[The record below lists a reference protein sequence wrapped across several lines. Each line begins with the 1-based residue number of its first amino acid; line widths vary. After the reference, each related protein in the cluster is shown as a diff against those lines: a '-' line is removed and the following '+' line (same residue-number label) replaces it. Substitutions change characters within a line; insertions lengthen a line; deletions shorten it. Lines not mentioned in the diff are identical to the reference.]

1 MTTFE
6 QTKIRFWGG
15 LRTIGGTIVTVEYK
29 DSRVVFD
36 FGLKYDPA
44 TNFFDGK
51 LKLRTTSIVQ
61 DYLRLGMIPKIDG
74 LYSDKD
80 LAGNEEVIPAELD
93 KRQTAVIISHI
104 HLDHIGAMGTIAP
117 EIPVY
122 LTSDSLKLYRS
133 LDTIGEGVPGN
144 REYQLCDY
152 EQSFRIGEITV
163 TPIQVDHDVLGACA
177 FHIETPEG
185 SIFYTGD
192 LRLHGNYPER
202 TEQMIQKA
210 KERGFD
216 VLIMEGTTLR
226 SVEEHREPLV
236 STNKLPEN
244 LLTEA
249 QLPRKVEEVLEE
261 TNGIGCFNIYNRNI
275 DRIEGILT
283 AGKNTKRTVVFEP
296 ETAYLASLFIP
307 DSEFAIYLS
316 SETIAEVK
324 NGSILEWK
332 KSLLER
338 YEILDAKKINEHPS
352 HYFVQNSYENTMEMF
367 DLNVA
372 NGVYIHSNGVPL
384 GDFDPSYQNLQN
396 FLERIGI
403 EHVLV
408 GTSGHAIPNHLQYIL
423 DEFDPDFF
431 IPLHSFHPERLI
443 PRRGRQ
449 VLPEY
454 GVTYLLINNELTKM
468 IEKDNGVVIG
478 G

>member
-1 MTTFE
+1 MATLERTN
-6 QTKIRFWGG
+6 IRFFGG

-44 TNFFDGK
+44 NNFFDGK
-51 LKLRTTSIVQ
+51 LQLRTTSIVQ

-74 LYSDKD
+74 LYSEKD
-80 LAGNEEVIPAELD
+80 LAGNEGVIPAELD

-122 LTSDSLKLYRS
+122 LTSDSLKLYHA

-144 REYQLCDY
+144 RDYQNCDY
-152 EQSFRIGEITV
+152 DQSFSVGEIIV
-163 TPIQVDHDVLGACA
+163 TPIQVDHDILGACA

-202 TEQMIQKA
+202 IEQMIQKA
-210 KERGFD
+210 KECGFD
-216 VLIMEGTTLR
+216 VLIMEGTTLN
-226 SVEEHREPLV
+226 SVEVQRDSMV
-236 STNKLPEN
+236 STNKIFED

-249 QLPRKVEEVLEE
+249 QLPRKMVEALEE
-261 TNGIGCFNIYNRNI
+261 AKGVGCFNIYNRNL

-283 AGKNTKRTVVFEP
+283 AGKSSKRIVVFEP
-296 ETAYLASLFIP
+296 ELAYLASLFMP
-307 DSEFAIYLS
+307 ESEFAVYLS
-316 SETIAEVK
+316 SQTKEEMK
-324 NGSILEWK
+324 NDSLLEWK
-332 KSLLER
+332 KAVLER
-338 YEILDAKKINEHPS
+338 YETLDAVQINEDPS
-352 HYFVQNSYENTMEMF
+352 RYFVQNSYEQTMEMF
-367 DLNVA
+367 DLHVE

-384 GDFDPSYQNLQN
+384 GDFDPSYQNLKN
-396 FLERIGI
+396 FLKRIGI
-403 EHVLV
+403 NHVLV
-408 GTSGHAIPNHLQYIL
+408 GTSGHAIPNHLQYIV
-423 DEFDPDFF
+423 DELDPDFL

-443 PRRGRQ
+443 PRRGKQ

-454 GVTYLLINNELTKM
+454 GVTYVLKNHELTKQ
-468 IEKDNGVVIG
+468 
-478 G
+478 